1 MNFFKIK
8 KIIDSAAGYI
18 SNPFYQPQVMGFI
31 EDSKVKPL
39 SKSSSKN
46 IGYKRD
52 KKTFI
57 LRWFILPI

>member
-1 MNFFKIK
+1 
-8 KIIDSAAGYI
+8 
-18 SNPFYQPQVMGFI
+18 MGFI

-52 KKTFI
+52 KKKLYTLDGSFYLFRRELVEEKI
-57 LRWFILPI
+57 INW